1 MVAVRLW
8 LVRHGAT
15 DWSEAG
21 RLCGSTDIPLSPEGR
36 AQADPVRNR
45 LASHWFTGVWTSDLA
60 RAKEFAQLAVRHATP
75 DRRLRELDFGELEGK
90 RWDDLDPSTRHALV
104 RFEGF
109 VAPGGESV
117 AQLEER
123 VGEFLAELEPGDHL
137 LVTHGGVIGLLA
149 RRCGLAFAPVPGELT
164 VLDWESRCKMTPA
177 TLKAE

>member
-1 MVAVRLW
+1 MRLW

-15 DWSEAG
+15 EWSAAG

-36 AQADPVRNR
+36 AQADPIRRR
-45 LASHWFTGVWTSDLA
+45 LAGRLFRGVWTSDLV
-60 RAKEFAQLAVRHATP
+60 RAEEFARLAAGRATP

-90 RWDDLDPSTRHALV
+90 RWEDVDPTSSQALV

-123 VGEFLAELEPGDHL
+123 VGGFLGELEPGDHL
-137 LVTHGGVIGLLA
+137 VVTHGGVIRLLA
-149 RRCGLAFAPVPGELT
+149 RRRGVSFAPDPGEMT
-164 VLDWESRCKMTPA
+164 VLEWERVDAK
-177 TLKAE
+177 

>member
-15 DWSEAG
+15 DWSPAG
-21 RLCGSTDIPLSPEGR
+21 RLCGSTDVPLSPEGR
-36 AQADPVRNR
+36 AQAGPIRRR
-45 LASHWFTGVWTSDLA
+45 LAGNSFDGVWTSDLA
-60 RAKEFAQLAVRHATP
+60 RAKEFARLAVGQATP

-90 RWDDLDPSTRHALV
+90 RWEDVDPMSRQALV

-123 VGEFLAELEPGDHL
+123 VGGFLAELEPGDHL
-137 LVTHGGVIGLLA
+137 VVTHGGVIRLLA
-149 RRCGLAFAPVPGELT
+149 RRRGVAFAPVPGEMT
-164 VLDWESRCKMTPA
+164 VLEWEGVD
-177 TLKAE
+177 AE

>member
-1 MVAVRLW
+1 MVALRLW

-21 RLCGSTDIPLSPEGR
+21 RLCGSTDVPLSRGGE
-36 AQADPVRNR
+36 AQADPIRR
-45 LASHWFTGVWTSDLA
+45 SLAARSFDGVWCSDLA
-60 RAKEFAQLAVRHATP
+60 RAREYARLAVGRATP

-90 RWDDLDPSTRHALV
+90 RWDDLDPATRQSLV

-123 VGEFLAELEPGDHL
+123 VGRFLAELGRGDHL
-137 LVTHGGVIGLLA
+137 VVTHGGVIRLLA
-149 RRCGLAFAPVPGELT
+149 RRCGVLFAPQPGEMT
-164 VLDWESRCKMTPA
+164 VLEWDSVDAR
-177 TLKAE
+177 

>member
-1 MVAVRLW
+1 LRLW

-15 DWSEAG
+15 DWSAAG

-36 AQADPVRNR
+36 AQVDPFRRRV
-45 LASHWFTGVWTSDLA
+45 ASHSFTGVWTSDLA
-60 RAKEFAQLAVRHATP
+60 RAREFAQLAVRHATP

-90 RWDDLDPSTRHALV
+90 RWEDLDQSTRHALV

-137 LVTHGGVIGLLA
+137 VVTHGGVIRLLA
-149 RRCGLAFAPVPGELT
+149 RRCGLALAPVPGEMT
-164 VLDWESRCKMTPA
+164 VLEWERVDAK
-177 TLKAE
+177 